1 MIKLYNSSFE
11 RENCGF
17 GLIANID
24 GVQSHKVVRN
34 GILGL
39 SRMPSSA

>member
-1 MIKLYNSSFE
+1 MTTLYDRSFE

-24 GVQSHKVVRN
+24 GVQSHKVVRM
-34 GILGL
+34 G
-39 SRMPSSA
+39 S